1 MKLSTKQIN
10 SINYTASGVI
20 EKASIDEKIKEIAV
34 KASKNIEIKGFRKG
48 KVPLN
53 VVLDRY
59 KDSLTKDSEQEL
71 IGIAYKEAIKE
82 IGKDEKDLIG
92 EPVFKKFNRNDNGIE
107 VEFLISFRPTIN
119 LDGYEKLIPEV
130 KVEEIKDKDLKA
142 RKEAMLKQYAP
153 LEKTKKQILKKGDY
167 AKFDFE
173 GFLDGVAFEGGKA
186 NDYMLEIGS
195 NQFIPGFED
204 SMIDMKVGEEKD
216 INVTFPENYQ
226 AANLAGKEVVFK
238 IKLHE
243 IHGKK
248 IPEINEELLKKL
260 LPNEEKVSEE
270 LLDEKIKEQMQ
281 NEAKFKLIDEKLK
294 IEFIDKMLE
303 KYDFELPQNIL
314 EQETNLQLNQA
325 ARTFTKEQLEELKDD
340 KKLEEKRKEFEV
352 EAAKS
357 VKLTFI
363 VDELA
368 RLRNVIVNDQE
379 VAQAIYFEAMRY
391 GVEPKKLME
400 NYQQNGTIPAI
411 RMSLLEE
418 KLFADIFL
426 GKDK

>member
-294 IEFIDKMLE
+294 IEFVDKMLE

>member
-71 IGIAYKEAIKE
+71 ISIAYKEAIKE

-294 IEFIDKMLE
+294 IEFVDKMLE

>member
-294 IEFIDKMLE
+294 IEFVDKMLE

-340 KKLEEKRKEFEV
+340 NKLEEKRKEFEV